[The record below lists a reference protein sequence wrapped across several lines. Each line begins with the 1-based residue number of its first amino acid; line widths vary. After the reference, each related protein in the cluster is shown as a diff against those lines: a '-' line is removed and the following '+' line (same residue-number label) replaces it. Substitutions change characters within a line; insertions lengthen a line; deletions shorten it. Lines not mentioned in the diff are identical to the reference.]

1 MSILLKMHRNFQ
13 LPLKTI
19 LRDKF
24 LSTLTRF
31 EYLLTLEQKYSFVA
45 LNKLIMGFITQISTF
60 RSQDILNFC
69 NRFNLKE
76 QLFLVLH
83 TKTAQ
88 LPLSRSC
95 RPILDG
101 FKAAQLKII
110 TTDKNKTLFK
120 TVKIM
125 TGETEDFS

>member
-31 EYLLTLEQKYSFVA
+31 EYLLTLEH
-45 LNKLIMGFITQISTF
+45 
-60 RSQDILNFC
+60 
-69 NRFNLKE
+69 LKE
-76 QLFLVLH
+76 QLFLALH

-88 LPLSRSC
+88 LSLSRSC

-120 TVKIM
+120 AVKMM